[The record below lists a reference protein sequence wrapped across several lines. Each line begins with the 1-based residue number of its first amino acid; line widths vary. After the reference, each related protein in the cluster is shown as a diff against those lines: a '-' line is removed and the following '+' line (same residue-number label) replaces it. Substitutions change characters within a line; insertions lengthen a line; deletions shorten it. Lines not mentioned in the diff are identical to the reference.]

1 MRVVSS
7 RAPVWG
13 ASPISFPGWLILL
26 FQVVPPCGGHPG
38 RVSLWNDIVKVSS
51 RAPVWGASQRHS
63 KFALSSRV
71 SSRAPV
77 WGASRNHT
85 KHFLHQK
92 VSSRAPVWG
101 ASGKSA
107 CFGRTCCSFK
117 SCPRVG
123 GICSGSAKTEKLKV
137 SSRAP
142 VWGASAWLLPIRPP
156 DFGFKSCPRVG
167 GICSSS
173 SPRWAIIKFQ
183 VVPPCGGH
191 PGAHRPVPAALC
203 EFQVVPPCGGHQG
216 INRIRHS
223 TFGFQVVPPC
233 GGHPK

>member
-123 GICSGSAKTEKLKV
+123 PCGGHLLRLSKDRKAKSFKSCPRVGGICLAFANSASRFWFQVVPPCGGHPRRIRSDTALGCFKSCPRVGGIGDFTGSAQDAAV

-142 VWGASAWLLPIRPP
+142 VWGASSTSLS
-156 DFGFKSCPRVG
+156 KN
-167 GICSSS
+167 
-173 SPRWAIIKFQ
+173 
-183 VVPPCGGH
+183 
-191 PGAHRPVPAALC
+191 AL
-203 EFQVVPPCGGHQG
+203 
-216 INRIRHS
+216 S
-223 TFGFQVVPPC
+223 
-233 GGHPK
+233 